1 MYKARSTLERKKN
14 CSFDSQSVPLHRTN
28 QMLVACIRAC
38 IVTSK
43 SKIQMKTKCARFI
56 IHTELQFRI
65 KRGLMF
71 FACECVCNE
80 LACKCKPV
88 CLLFKSR
95 SRIAKNPLQTQSIN
109 AYWAVHFFAEGR
121 SQTVI
126 RYNGACVDFVA
137 IGCWWSRCSIHMQ
150 HEMCASKKKHTWSS
164 RTNTES
170 NTLPFL
176 YVRCTVH
183 FGQVYLRYNLE

>member
-1 MYKARSTLERKKN
+1 
-14 CSFDSQSVPLHRTN
+14 
-28 QMLVACIRAC
+28 MLVACIRVC

-95 SRIAKNPLQTQSIN
+95 SRIAKNPLQTQCIN
-109 AYWAVHFFAEGR
+109 AYWALYFFAEGR

-126 RYNGACVDFVA
+126 RYNGACVDSVFNSYAAWNV
-137 IGCWWSRCSIHMQ
+137 CKQ
-150 HEMCASKKKHTWSS
+150 KKHTWSS

-170 NTLPFL
+170 NTLPQRN
-176 YVRCTVH
+176 VIRIRSVH
-183 FGQVYLRYNLE
+183 DALRPSIFTL